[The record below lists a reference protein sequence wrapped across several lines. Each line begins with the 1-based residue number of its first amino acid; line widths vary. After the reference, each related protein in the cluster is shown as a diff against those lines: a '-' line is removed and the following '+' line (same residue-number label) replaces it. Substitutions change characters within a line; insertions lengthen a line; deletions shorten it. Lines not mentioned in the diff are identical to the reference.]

1 MPRRTAETL
10 SQAVVDALEPRAQRY
25 EIGDRDAPG
34 LRVVVFPSGVR
45 SWVLRYGAKHERRYV
60 LGDAGASGMKLKKA
74 RQTAE
79 ALRVEI
85 RDGADPATER
95 KAVRLEKKATKAR
108 AEAIE
113 AGDMVPGT
121 VAELAA
127 RYLKTAK
134 KRMKPRGFAE
144 TERHVAHI
152 VATWG
157 GRELSSIRRRDVIE
171 LIETRRDDAAEA
183 GRHADE
189 SRRGIVPAARLL
201 AALSGLLNYAVTR
214 DEMQANPA
222 RGIPRADL
230 GLKETPRDRVLSE
243 AEIRALWPATRSIG
257 PVYGAAYRLI
267 LLTALRPGE
276 VLALRWEDVQADAH
290 GRFIQLR
297 GEATK
302 ESEAR
307 RVPLSTAAYA
317 ELEAVRA
324 QEFDSPFVFASGGES
339 GYVRWLSAPTRKLV
353 ENAGIDFHP
362 HDLRRT
368 ARTLLASVGVRHEV
382 AERLLG
388 HAVGSAVSRVYDRHS
403 YDAEQQ
409 AAAELLGEKV
419 AAIVADELPQEDGV

>member
-1 MPRRTAETL
+1 VPKKTAESLT
-10 SQAVVDALEPRAQRY
+10 QAVVDALKPQAARY
-25 EIGDRDAPG
+25 EAKDRDVPG
-34 LRVVVFPSGVR
+34 LCVVCYPSGVR
-45 SWVLRYGAKHERRYV
+45 SWVLRYGPKHERRYV
-60 LGDAGASGMKLKKA
+60 LGDAEGLTVKQARKA
-74 RQTAE
+74 AE
-79 ALRVEI
+79 AQRVRI
-85 RDGADPATER
+85 KAGADPSAER
-95 KAVRLEKKATKAR
+95 KAERLERQATKAR

-113 AGDMVPGT
+113 AGDLVPGT
-121 VAELAA
+121 VAELAH

-134 KRMKPRGFAE
+134 KRMKARGFAE
-144 TERHVAHI
+144 VERHIAHI
-152 VATWG
+152 VAAWG
-157 GRELSSIRRRDVIE
+157 ARELSSIRRRDVIA
-171 LIETRRDDAAEA
+171 LIEARRDEAAEA
-183 GRHADE
+183 GRHVEEA
-189 SRRGIVPAARLL
+189 RRGIVPAARLL

-243 AEIRALWPATRSIG
+243 AEIRALWPALQAIG

-276 VLALRWEDVQADAH
+276 VLALRWEDVQSDAH
-290 GRFIQLR
+290 GRFIHLR

-307 RVPLSTAAYA
+307 RVPLSAAARA

-324 QEFDSPFVFASGGES
+324 LNFDSPFVFASGGDA
-339 GYVRWLSAPTRKLV
+339 GFIRWLSNPTRRIV
-353 ENAGIDFHP
+353 ESSGVTFHP

-368 ARTLLASVGVRHEV
+368 ARTLLASLGVRHEV

-409 AAAELLGEKV
+409 AAAERLGEKV
-419 AAIVADELPQEDGV
+419 ASIVADEQP